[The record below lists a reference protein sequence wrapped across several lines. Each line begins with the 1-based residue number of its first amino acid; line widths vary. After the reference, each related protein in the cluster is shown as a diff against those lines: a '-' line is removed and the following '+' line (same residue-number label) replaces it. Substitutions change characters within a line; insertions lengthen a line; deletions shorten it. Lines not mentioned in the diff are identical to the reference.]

1 MKPKKQ
7 DEKIIKDGKEQTTW
21 NQQKKIVL
29 NFSWV
34 VFWATTLT
42 KEFFGENFKN
52 LPKIQGF
59 GSGFFRFRTFVLA
72 NC

>member
-1 MKPKKQ
+1 MEKK
-7 DEKIIKDGKEQTTW
+7 QTTW
-21 NQQKKIVL
+21 NQQKQIVS
-29 NFSWV
+29 NFPWI

-42 KEFFGENFKN
+42 KEFFGENSKK

-59 GSGFFRFRTFVLA
+59 GSWFVRFRKFVLA